1 MVLCGEL
8 SWEQPF
14 GPYRL
19 FSIVVSCLL
28 IVVSMQTTI
37 NKQPQ
42 YKGGIAVKR
51 YRTANLICF
60 FSLLFLLVSLWL
72 KMGSPWQGADWTDWV
87 YFMAQSCCIGCAAD
101 WIAVEAL
108 FRKHS
113 FFPIKPLIPANRA
126 RIIQKVV
133 EMNQSLLSPKNLLA
147 KISHLSLTELCL
159 PWLTSHRESIS
170 QTLATKGATYAVEFL
185 SSHREEIAT
194 WGRSESR
201 KWLPVFI
208 SFAQGRLKQE
218 MNRETWLLRLLEEGK
233 RKIEEPSLRYKLAE
247 QLRKAGDQEEK
258 GWLTSIGYTLG
269 KCFGVIDYDQLAEAA
284 LDALVEEMEAWKR
297 EDNPFHQELLSQWDL
312 LIARFLQEPA
322 TLEALQEFGRGLFEA
337 FPLEKRIDEGI
348 SDFQHHW
355 GKSALEEKLKPA
367 MEQSISFMEGNA
379 EFRQKL
385 DTIGRDLI
393 AEIIIYEH
401 GFLSWSMIE
410 VLESFREEE
419 LNEFIESKVYRE
431 LEGIRINGAAV
442 GLVAGLLFYGFL
454 TWAWIPLV
462 ENLFS

>member
-1 MVLCGEL
+1 M
-8 SWEQPF
+8 
-14 GPYRL
+14 
-19 FSIVVSCLL
+19 
-28 IVVSMQTTI
+28 
-37 NKQPQ
+37 
-42 YKGGIAVKR
+42 KR
-51 YRTANLICF
+51 YKTANGICF
-60 FSLLFLLVSLWL
+60 FSLLFLLFSLWL
-72 KMGSPWQGADWTDWV
+72 KEGSPWQGTYETDLV

-101 WIAVEAL
+101 FIAVEAL
-108 FRKHS
+108 FRKH
-113 FFPIKPLIPANRA
+113 FLPIKPLVPANRD

-147 KISHLSLTELCL
+147 KISRLSLMDLCL
-159 PWLTSHRESIS
+159 PWLISHRESIS
-170 QTLATKGATYAVEFL
+170 QTLAAKGATYAVEFL

-194 WGRSESR
+194 WGRSESQ

-208 SFAQGRLKQE
+208 SFAQGRLQQE
-218 MNRETWLLRLLEEGK
+218 MNREKWLLRLLEEGK
-233 RKIEEPSLRYKLAE
+233 RKIEDPSLRHKLAE
-247 QLRKAGDQEEK
+247 QLRKAGDREEK
-258 GWLTSIGYTLG
+258 GFLGSIGYTLG
-269 KCFGVIDYDQLAEAA
+269 KWFGAIDYDQLAEAA
-284 LDALVEEMEAWKR
+284 LDALAEEMEAWKR

>member
-1 MVLCGEL
+1 M
-8 SWEQPF
+8 
-14 GPYRL
+14 
-19 FSIVVSCLL
+19 
-28 IVVSMQTTI
+28 
-37 NKQPQ
+37 
-42 YKGGIAVKR
+42 KR
-51 YRTANLICF
+51 YKTANGICF

-72 KMGSPWQGADWTDWV
+72 KEGSSWQGMYETDLV

-101 WIAVEAL
+101 FIAVEAL
-108 FRKHS
+108 FRKH
-113 FFPIKPLIPANRA
+113 FLPIKPLVPANRA

-170 QTLATKGATYAVEFL
+170 QILATKGATYAVEFL

-284 LDALVEEMEAWKR
+284 LDALAEEMEAWKR

-312 LIARFLQEPA
+312 LIARFLQESA

-419 LNEFIESKVYRE
+419 LNEFIEAKVHHE
-431 LEGIRINGAAV
+431 LEGIRINGAIV
-442 GLVAGLLFYGFL
+442 GLAAGLLFYSFL

-462 ENLFS
+462 GGLFS

>member
-1 MVLCGEL
+1 M
-8 SWEQPF
+8 
-14 GPYRL
+14 
-19 FSIVVSCLL
+19 
-28 IVVSMQTTI
+28 
-37 NKQPQ
+37 
-42 YKGGIAVKR
+42 KR
-51 YRTANLICF
+51 YKTANGICF
-60 FSLLFLLVSLWL
+60 FSLLFLLFSLWL
-72 KMGSPWQGADWTDWV
+72 KEGSPWQGTYETDLV

-101 WIAVEAL
+101 FIAVEAL
-108 FRKHS
+108 FRKH
-113 FFPIKPLIPANRA
+113 FLPIKPVIPANRT

-147 KISHLSLTELCL
+147 KVSHLSLTELCL

-170 QTLATKGATYAVEFL
+170 QTLAAKGATYAVEFL

-194 WGRSESR
+194 WGRSESQ

-208 SFAQGRLKQE
+208 SFAQGRLQQE
-218 MNRETWLLRLLEEGK
+218 MNRGKWLVRLLEEGK
-233 RKIEEPSLRYKLAE
+233 RKIEDPSLRHKLAE

-269 KCFGVIDYDQLAEAA
+269 KWFGAINYDQLAEAA
-284 LDALVEEMEAWKR
+284 LDALAEEMEAWKQK
-297 EDNPFHQELLSQWDL
+297 DNPFHQELLAQWDL
-312 LIARFLQEPA
+312 LVARFLQEPA
-322 TLEALQEFGRGLFEA
+322 TLEALQEFGQGLFES
-337 FPLEKRIDEGI
+337 FPLEKRIDDGI

-355 GKSALEEKLKPA
+355 GKPALEEKLKPA
-367 MEQSISFMEGNA
+367 MERSISFMEGNT

-462 ENLFS
+462 GGLFS

>member
-1 MVLCGEL
+1 M
-8 SWEQPF
+8 
-14 GPYRL
+14 
-19 FSIVVSCLL
+19 
-28 IVVSMQTTI
+28 
-37 NKQPQ
+37 
-42 YKGGIAVKR
+42 KR
-51 YRTANLICF
+51 YKTANGICF
-60 FSLLFLLVSLWL
+60 FSLLLLLFSLWL
-72 KMGSPWQGADWTDWV
+72 KEGSPWQGMYETDLV

-101 WIAVEAL
+101 FIAVEAL
-108 FRKHS
+108 FRKH
-113 FFPIKPLIPANRA
+113 FLPIKPLVPANRD

-147 KISHLSLTELCL
+147 KISRLSLMDLCL

-170 QTLATKGATYAVEFL
+170 QTLAAKGATYAVEFL

-194 WGRSESR
+194 WGRSESQ

-208 SFAQGRLKQE
+208 SFAQGRLQQE
-218 MNRETWLLRLLEEGK
+218 MNREKWLVRLLEEGK

-247 QLRKAGDQEEK
+247 QLRKAGDREK
-258 GWLTSIGYTLG
+258 KGFLGSIGYTLG
-269 KCFGVIDYDQLAEAA
+269 KWFGAINYDQLAEAA
-284 LDALVEEMEAWKR
+284 LDALAEEMEAWKR
-297 EDNPFHQELLSQWDL
+297 EDNPFHQELLAQWDL
-312 LIARFLQEPA
+312 LVARFLQEPA

-355 GKSALEEKLKPA
+355 GKPALEEKLKPA
-367 MEQSISFMEGNA
+367 MEQSISFMEGNT

-419 LNEFIESKVYRE
+419 LNEFIEAKVHHE
-431 LEGIRINGAAV
+431 LEGIRINGAIV
-442 GLVAGLLFYGFL
+442 GLAAGLLFYSFL

-462 ENLFS
+462 GGLFS

>member
-1 MVLCGEL
+1 M
-8 SWEQPF
+8 
-14 GPYRL
+14 
-19 FSIVVSCLL
+19 
-28 IVVSMQTTI
+28 
-37 NKQPQ
+37 
-42 YKGGIAVKR
+42 KR
-51 YRTANLICF
+51 YKTANGICF
-60 FSLLFLLVSLWL
+60 FSLLFLLFSLCL
-72 KMGSPWQGADWTDWV
+72 KEGSPWQGTYETDLV

-101 WIAVEAL
+101 FIAVEAL
-108 FRKHS
+108 FRKH
-113 FFPIKPLIPANRA
+113 FLPIKPLVPANRD

-147 KISHLSLTELCL
+147 KISRFSLTDLCL
-159 PWLTSHRESIS
+159 PWLISHRESIS
-170 QTLATKGATYAVEFL
+170 QTLAAKGATYAVEFL

-194 WGRSESR
+194 WGRSESQ

-208 SFAQGRLKQE
+208 SFAQGRLQQE
-218 MNRETWLLRLLEEGK
+218 MNRGKWLLRLLEEGK
-233 RKIEEPSLRYKLAE
+233 RKIEDTSLRCKLAE
-247 QLRKAGDQEEK
+247 QLRKAGDREEK
-258 GWLTSIGYTLG
+258 GFLGSIGYTLG

-284 LDALVEEMEAWKR
+284 LDALAEEMEAWKR

>member
-1 MVLCGEL
+1 M
-8 SWEQPF
+8 
-14 GPYRL
+14 
-19 FSIVVSCLL
+19 
-28 IVVSMQTTI
+28 
-37 NKQPQ
+37 
-42 YKGGIAVKR
+42 KR
-51 YRTANLICF
+51 YKTANGICF
-60 FSLLFLLVSLWL
+60 FSLLFLLFSLWL
-72 KMGSPWQGADWTDWV
+72 KEGSPWQGTYWADLV

-101 WIAVEAL
+101 FIAVEAL
-108 FRKHS
+108 FRKH
-113 FFPIKPLIPANRA
+113 FLPIKPLVPANRA

-170 QTLATKGATYAVEFL
+170 QILATKGATYAVEFL
-185 SSHREEIAT
+185 SSHREEIVT

-284 LDALVEEMEAWKR
+284 LDALAEEMEAWKR

-312 LIARFLQEPA
+312 LIARFLQESA

-419 LNEFIESKVYRE
+419 LNEFIEAKVHHE
-431 LEGIRINGAAV
+431 LEGIRINGAIV
-442 GLVAGLLFYGFL
+442 GLAAGLLFYSFL

-462 ENLFS
+462 GGLFS

>member
-1 MVLCGEL
+1 M
-8 SWEQPF
+8 
-14 GPYRL
+14 
-19 FSIVVSCLL
+19 
-28 IVVSMQTTI
+28 
-37 NKQPQ
+37 
-42 YKGGIAVKR
+42 KR
-51 YRTANLICF
+51 CKTANGICF
-60 FSLLFLLVSLWL
+60 FSLLFLLFSLWL
-72 KMGSPWQGADWTDWV
+72 KEGSPWQGTYETDLV

-101 WIAVEAL
+101 FIAVGAL
-108 FRKHS
+108 FRKH
-113 FFPIKPLIPANRA
+113 FLPIKPLVPANRA

-170 QTLATKGATYAVEFL
+170 QILATKGATYAVEFL

-284 LDALVEEMEAWKR
+284 LDALAEEMEAWKR

-312 LIARFLQEPA
+312 LIARFLQESA

-410 VLESFREEE
+410 VLESFRKEE
-419 LNEFIESKVYRE
+419 LNEFIEAKVHHE
-431 LEGIRINGAAV
+431 LEGIRINGAIV
-442 GLVAGLLFYGFL
+442 GLAAGLLFYSFL

-462 ENLFS
+462 GGLFS

>member
-1 MVLCGEL
+1 M
-8 SWEQPF
+8 
-14 GPYRL
+14 
-19 FSIVVSCLL
+19 
-28 IVVSMQTTI
+28 
-37 NKQPQ
+37 
-42 YKGGIAVKR
+42 KR

-60 FSLLFLLVSLWL
+60 LSLLFLLVSLWL
-72 KMGSPWQGADWTDWV
+72 KMGSPWQGADWTNWV

-101 WIAVEAL
+101 FIAVEAL
-108 FRKHS
+108 FRKH
-113 FFPIKPLIPANRA
+113 FLPIKPLVPANRD

-147 KISHLSLTELCL
+147 KISRLALMDLCL

-170 QTLATKGATYAVEFL
+170 QTLAAKGATYAVEFL

-194 WGRSESR
+194 WGRSESQ

-208 SFAQGRLKQE
+208 SFAQGRLQQE
-218 MNRETWLLRLLEEGK
+218 MNREKWLVRLLEEGK
-233 RKIEEPSLRYKLAE
+233 RKIEDPSLRHKLAE

-269 KCFGVIDYDQLAEAA
+269 KWFGAINYDQLAEAA
-284 LDALVEEMEAWKR
+284 LNALGEEMEAWKR
-297 EDNPFHQELLSQWDL
+297 EDNPFHQELLVQWDL

-322 TLEALQEFGRGLFEA
+322 TLEALQEFGRGLFES
-337 FPLEKRIDEGI
+337 FPLEKRIHDGI

-355 GKSALEEKLKPA
+355 GKPALEEKLKPA

-462 ENLFS
+462 GGLFS

>member
-1 MVLCGEL
+1 M
-8 SWEQPF
+8 
-14 GPYRL
+14 
-19 FSIVVSCLL
+19 
-28 IVVSMQTTI
+28 
-37 NKQPQ
+37 
-42 YKGGIAVKR
+42 KR

-60 FSLLFLLVSLWL
+60 FSLLFLLFSLWL
-72 KMGSPWQGADWTDWV
+72 KEGSPWQGTYETDLV

-101 WIAVEAL
+101 FIAVEAL
-108 FRKHS
+108 FREH
-113 FFPIKPLIPANRA
+113 FLPIKPLVPANRA

-170 QTLATKGATYAVEFL
+170 QILATKGATYAVEFL

-284 LDALVEEMEAWKR
+284 LDALAEEMEAWKR

-312 LIARFLQEPA
+312 LIARFLQESA

-419 LNEFIESKVYRE
+419 LNEFIEAKVHHE
-431 LEGIRINGAAV
+431 LEGIRINGAIV
-442 GLVAGLLFYGFL
+442 GLAAGLLFYSFL

-462 ENLFS
+462 GGLFS

>member
-1 MVLCGEL
+1 M
-8 SWEQPF
+8 
-14 GPYRL
+14 
-19 FSIVVSCLL
+19 
-28 IVVSMQTTI
+28 
-37 NKQPQ
+37 
-42 YKGGIAVKR
+42 KR
-51 YRTANLICF
+51 YKTANGICF
-60 FSLLFLLVSLWL
+60 FSLLFLLFSLWL
-72 KMGSPWQGADWTDWV
+72 KEGSPWQGTYWADLV

-101 WIAVEAL
+101 FIAVEAL
-108 FRKHS
+108 FRKH
-113 FFPIKPLIPANRA
+113 FLPIKPLVPANRA

-147 KISHLSLTELCL
+147 KISRLSLMDLCL

-170 QTLATKGATYAVEFL
+170 QTLAAKGATYAVEFL

-284 LDALVEEMEAWKR
+284 LDALAEEMEAWKR
-297 EDNPFHQELLSQWDL
+297 EDNPFHQELLAQWDL

-322 TLEALQEFGRGLFEA
+322 TLEALQEFGQGLFES
-337 FPLEKRIDEGI
+337 FPLEKQIHDGI

-355 GKSALEEKLKPA
+355 GKPALEEKLKPA

-393 AEIIIYEH
+393 AEIITYEH

-442 GLVAGLLFYGFL
+442 GLVAGLLFSGFL

-462 ENLFS
+462 GSLFS

>member
-1 MVLCGEL
+1 M
-8 SWEQPF
+8 
-14 GPYRL
+14 
-19 FSIVVSCLL
+19 
-28 IVVSMQTTI
+28 
-37 NKQPQ
+37 
-42 YKGGIAVKR
+42 KR

-60 FSLLFLLVSLWL
+60 FSLLFLLFSLWL
-72 KMGSPWQGADWTDWV
+72 KEGSPWQGTYETDLV

-101 WIAVEAL
+101 FIAVEAL
-108 FRKHS
+108 FRKH
-113 FFPIKPLIPANRA
+113 FLPIKPLVPANRA

-170 QTLATKGATYAVEFL
+170 QILATKGATYAVEFL

-284 LDALVEEMEAWKR
+284 LDALAEEMEAWKR
-297 EDNPFHQELLSQWDL
+297 EDNPFHQELLSQWDI
-312 LIARFLQEPA
+312 LIARFLQESA

-419 LNEFIESKVYRE
+419 LNEFIESKVHHE
-431 LEGIRINGAAV
+431 LEGIRINGAIV
-442 GLVAGLLFYGFL
+442 GLAAGLLFYSFL
-454 TWAWIPLV
+454 TLAWIPLV
-462 ENLFS
+462 GSLFS

>member
-1 MVLCGEL
+1 M
-8 SWEQPF
+8 
-14 GPYRL
+14 
-19 FSIVVSCLL
+19 
-28 IVVSMQTTI
+28 
-37 NKQPQ
+37 
-42 YKGGIAVKR
+42 KR
-51 YRTANLICF
+51 YKTANGICF
-60 FSLLFLLVSLWL
+60 FSLLFLLFSLWL
-72 KMGSPWQGADWTDWV
+72 KEGSPWQGTYETDLV

-101 WIAVEAL
+101 FIAVEAL
-108 FRKHS
+108 FRKH
-113 FFPIKPLIPANRA
+113 FLPIKPLVPANRD
-126 RIIQKVV
+126 RIMQKVV

-147 KISHLSLTELCL
+147 KISRFSLTDLCL
-159 PWLTSHRESIS
+159 PWLISHRESIS
-170 QTLATKGATYAVEFL
+170 QTLAAKGATYAVEFL

-284 LDALVEEMEAWKR
+284 LDALAEEMEAWKR

-393 AEIIIYEH
+393 AEIITYEH

-419 LNEFIESKVYRE
+419 LNEFIESKVHHE
-431 LEGIRINGAAV
+431 LEGIRINGAIV
-442 GLVAGLLFYGFL
+442 GLAAGLLFYSFL

-462 ENLFS
+462 GGLFS

>member
-1 MVLCGEL
+1 M
-8 SWEQPF
+8 
-14 GPYRL
+14 
-19 FSIVVSCLL
+19 
-28 IVVSMQTTI
+28 
-37 NKQPQ
+37 
-42 YKGGIAVKR
+42 KR

-60 FSLLFLLVSLWL
+60 FSLLFLLFSLWL
-72 KMGSPWQGADWTDWV
+72 KEGSPWQGTYETDLV

-101 WIAVEAL
+101 FIAVEAL
-108 FRKHS
+108 FRKH
-113 FFPIKPLIPANRA
+113 FLPIKPLVPANRD

-147 KISHLSLTELCL
+147 KISRLSLMDLCL

-170 QTLATKGATYAVEFL
+170 QILATKGATYAVEFL

-284 LDALVEEMEAWKR
+284 LDALAEEMEAWKR

>member
-1 MVLCGEL
+1 M
-8 SWEQPF
+8 
-14 GPYRL
+14 
-19 FSIVVSCLL
+19 
-28 IVVSMQTTI
+28 
-37 NKQPQ
+37 
-42 YKGGIAVKR
+42 KR
-51 YRTANLICF
+51 YKTANGICF

-72 KMGSPWQGADWTDWV
+72 KEGSSWQGTYWADLV

-101 WIAVEAL
+101 FIAVEAL
-108 FRKHS
+108 FRKH
-113 FFPIKPLIPANRA
+113 FLPIKPLVPANRA

-170 QTLATKGATYAVEFL
+170 QILATKGATYAVEFL

-284 LDALVEEMEAWKR
+284 LDALAEEMEAWKR

-312 LIARFLQEPA
+312 LIARFLQESA

-419 LNEFIESKVYRE
+419 LNEFIEAKVHHE
-431 LEGIRINGAAV
+431 LEGIRINGAIV
-442 GLVAGLLFYGFL
+442 GLAAGLLFYSFL

-462 ENLFS
+462 GGLFS

>member
-1 MVLCGEL
+1 M
-8 SWEQPF
+8 
-14 GPYRL
+14 
-19 FSIVVSCLL
+19 
-28 IVVSMQTTI
+28 
-37 NKQPQ
+37 
-42 YKGGIAVKR
+42 KR

-170 QTLATKGATYAVEFL
+170 QILATKGATYAVEFL

-269 KCFGVIDYDQLAEAA
+269 KCFGVIDYDQLAEVA
-284 LDALVEEMEAWKR
+284 LDALAEEMEAWKQK
-297 EDNPFHQELLSQWDL
+297 DNPFHQELLAQWDL

-322 TLEALQEFGRGLFEA
+322 TLEALQEFGQGLFES
-337 FPLEKRIDEGI
+337 FPLEKRIHDGI

-355 GKSALEEKLKPA
+355 GKPALEEKLKPA

>member
-1 MVLCGEL
+1 M
-8 SWEQPF
+8 
-14 GPYRL
+14 
-19 FSIVVSCLL
+19 
-28 IVVSMQTTI
+28 
-37 NKQPQ
+37 
-42 YKGGIAVKR
+42 KR
-51 YRTANLICF
+51 YKTANGICF
-60 FSLLFLLVSLWL
+60 FSLLFLLFSLWL
-72 KMGSPWQGADWTDWV
+72 KEGSPWQGTYETDLV

-101 WIAVEAL
+101 FIAVEAL
-108 FRKHS
+108 FRKH
-113 FFPIKPLIPANRA
+113 FLPIKPLIPANRA

-170 QTLATKGATYAVEFL
+170 QILATKGATYAVEFL

-284 LDALVEEMEAWKR
+284 LDALAEEMEAWKR
-297 EDNPFHQELLSQWDL
+297 KDNPFHQELLAQWDL
-312 LIARFLQEPA
+312 LVARFLQESA
-322 TLEALQEFGRGLFEA
+322 TLEVLQEFGQGLFES
-337 FPLEKRIDEGI
+337 FPLEKRIHDGI

-355 GKSALEEKLKPA
+355 GKPALEEKLKPA

-393 AEIIIYEH
+393 AEIITYEH

-419 LNEFIESKVYRE
+419 LNEFIEAKVHHE
-431 LEGIRINGAAV
+431 LEGIRINGAIV
-442 GLVAGLLFYGFL
+442 GLAAGLLFYSFL

-462 ENLFS
+462 GGLFS

>member
-1 MVLCGEL
+1 M
-8 SWEQPF
+8 
-14 GPYRL
+14 
-19 FSIVVSCLL
+19 
-28 IVVSMQTTI
+28 
-37 NKQPQ
+37 
-42 YKGGIAVKR
+42 KR
-51 YRTANLICF
+51 YKTANGICF
-60 FSLLFLLVSLWL
+60 FSLLFLLFSLWL
-72 KMGSPWQGADWTDWV
+72 KEGSPWQGTYWADLV

-101 WIAVEAL
+101 FIAVEAL
-108 FRKHS
+108 FRKH
-113 FFPIKPLIPANRA
+113 FLPIKPLVPANRD

-133 EMNQSLLSPKNLLA
+133 EMNQSLLSPKSLLA
-147 KISHLSLTELCL
+147 KISRLSLMDLCL
-159 PWLTSHRESIS
+159 PWLISHRESIS
-170 QTLATKGATYAVEFL
+170 QTLAAKGATYAVEFL

-194 WGRSESR
+194 WGRSESQ

-208 SFAQGRLKQE
+208 SFVQERLRHEMDQE
-218 MNRETWLLRLLEEGK
+218 KWLLRLLEEGK
-233 RKIEEPSLRYKLAE
+233 RKIEDPSLRHKLAE

-284 LDALVEEMEAWKR
+284 LDALAEEMEAWKR

-442 GLVAGLLFYGFL
+442 GLAAGLLFYSFL

-462 ENLFS
+462 GSLFS

>member
-1 MVLCGEL
+1 M
-8 SWEQPF
+8 
-14 GPYRL
+14 
-19 FSIVVSCLL
+19 
-28 IVVSMQTTI
+28 
-37 NKQPQ
+37 
-42 YKGGIAVKR
+42 KR
-51 YRTANLICF
+51 YKTANGICF
-60 FSLLFLLVSLWL
+60 FSLLFLLFSLWL
-72 KMGSPWQGADWTDWV
+72 KEGSPWQGTYETDLV

-101 WIAVEAL
+101 FIAVEAL
-108 FRKHS
+108 FRKH
-113 FFPIKPLIPANRA
+113 FLPIKPLVPANRD

-133 EMNQSLLSPKNLLA
+133 EMNQSLLSSKNLLA
-147 KISHLSLTELCL
+147 KISRLSLMDLCL

-170 QTLATKGATYAVEFL
+170 QTLAAKGATYAVEFL

-194 WGRSESR
+194 WGRSESQ

-208 SFAQGRLKQE
+208 SFAQGRLQQE
-218 MNRETWLLRLLEEGK
+218 MNREKWLLRLLEEGK

-284 LDALVEEMEAWKR
+284 LDALAEEMEAWKR

-312 LIARFLQEPA
+312 LIARFLQESA

>member
-1 MVLCGEL
+1 M
-8 SWEQPF
+8 
-14 GPYRL
+14 
-19 FSIVVSCLL
+19 
-28 IVVSMQTTI
+28 
-37 NKQPQ
+37 
-42 YKGGIAVKR
+42 KR

-60 FSLLFLLVSLWL
+60 FSLLFLLFSLWL
-72 KMGSPWQGADWTDWV
+72 KEGSPWQGTYETDLV

-101 WIAVEAL
+101 FIAVEAL
-108 FRKHS
+108 FRKH
-113 FFPIKPLIPANRA
+113 FLPIKPLVPANRA

-170 QTLATKGATYAVEFL
+170 QILATKGATYAVEFL

-218 MNRETWLLRLLEEGK
+218 MNRETWLLRLWEEGK

-284 LDALVEEMEAWKR
+284 LDALAEEMEAWKR

-312 LIARFLQEPA
+312 LIARFLQESA

-393 AEIIIYEH
+393 AEIITYEH

-419 LNEFIESKVYRE
+419 LNEFIESKVHHE
-431 LEGIRINGAAV
+431 LEGIRINGAIV
-442 GLVAGLLFYGFL
+442 GLAAGLLFYGFL
-454 TWAWIPLV
+454 TLAWIPLV
-462 ENLFS
+462 GSLFS

>member
-1 MVLCGEL
+1 M
-8 SWEQPF
+8 
-14 GPYRL
+14 
-19 FSIVVSCLL
+19 
-28 IVVSMQTTI
+28 
-37 NKQPQ
+37 
-42 YKGGIAVKR
+42 KR
-51 YRTANLICF
+51 YKTANGICF
-60 FSLLFLLVSLWL
+60 FSLLFLLFSLWL
-72 KMGSPWQGADWTDWV
+72 KEGSPWQGTYETDLV

-101 WIAVEAL
+101 FIAVEAL
-108 FRKHS
+108 FRKH
-113 FFPIKPLIPANRA
+113 FLPIKPLVPANRA

-170 QTLATKGATYAVEFL
+170 QILAAKGATYAVEFL

-284 LDALVEEMEAWKR
+284 LDALAEEMEAWKR

-312 LIARFLQEPA
+312 LIARFLQESA

-419 LNEFIESKVYRE
+419 LNEFIEAKVHHE
-431 LEGIRINGAAV
+431 LEGIRINGAIV
-442 GLVAGLLFYGFL
+442 GLAAGLLFYGFL

-462 ENLFS
+462 GGLFS

>member
-1 MVLCGEL
+1 M
-8 SWEQPF
+8 
-14 GPYRL
+14 
-19 FSIVVSCLL
+19 
-28 IVVSMQTTI
+28 
-37 NKQPQ
+37 
-42 YKGGIAVKR
+42 KR
-51 YRTANLICF
+51 YKTANGICF
-60 FSLLFLLVSLWL
+60 FSLLFLLFSLWL
-72 KMGSPWQGADWTDWV
+72 KEGSPWQGTYETDLV

-101 WIAVEAL
+101 FIAVEAL
-108 FRKHS
+108 FRKH
-113 FFPIKPLIPANRA
+113 FLPIKPLVPANRD

-147 KISHLSLTELCL
+147 KISRFSLTDLCL
-159 PWLTSHRESIS
+159 PWLISHRESIS
-170 QTLATKGATYAVEFL
+170 QTLAAKGATYAVEFL

-284 LDALVEEMEAWKR
+284 LDALAEEMEAWKR

-393 AEIIIYEH
+393 AEIITYEH

-419 LNEFIESKVYRE
+419 LNEFIESKVHHE
-431 LEGIRINGAAV
+431 LEGIRINGAIV
-442 GLVAGLLFYGFL
+442 GLAAGLLFYSFL

-462 ENLFS
+462 GGLFS

>member
-1 MVLCGEL
+1 M
-8 SWEQPF
+8 
-14 GPYRL
+14 
-19 FSIVVSCLL
+19 
-28 IVVSMQTTI
+28 
-37 NKQPQ
+37 
-42 YKGGIAVKR
+42 KR

-72 KMGSPWQGADWTDWV
+72 KEGSPWQGTYETDLV

-101 WIAVEAL
+101 FIAVEAL
-108 FRKHS
+108 FRKH
-113 FFPIKPLIPANRA
+113 FLPIKPLVPANRA

-147 KISHLSLTELCL
+147 KISHLSLTDLCL

-170 QTLATKGATYAVEFL
+170 QTLAAKGATYAVEFL

-284 LDALVEEMEAWKR
+284 LDALAEEMEAWKQK
-297 EDNPFHQELLSQWDL
+297 DNPFHQELLAQWDL

-322 TLEALQEFGRGLFEA
+322 TLEALQEFGQGLFES
-337 FPLEKRIDEGI
+337 FPLEKRIHDGI

-355 GKSALEEKLKPA
+355 GKPALEEKLKPA

-419 LNEFIESKVYRE
+419 LNEFIESKVHHE
-431 LEGIRINGAAV
+431 LEGIRINGAIV
-442 GLVAGLLFYGFL
+442 GLAAGLLFYGFL

>member
-1 MVLCGEL
+1 M
-8 SWEQPF
+8 
-14 GPYRL
+14 
-19 FSIVVSCLL
+19 
-28 IVVSMQTTI
+28 
-37 NKQPQ
+37 
-42 YKGGIAVKR
+42 KR
-51 YRTANLICF
+51 YKTANGICF
-60 FSLLFLLVSLWL
+60 FSLLFLLFSLWL
-72 KMGSPWQGADWTDWV
+72 KEGSPWQGTYETDLV

-101 WIAVEAL
+101 FIAVEAL
-108 FRKHS
+108 FRKH
-113 FFPIKPLIPANRA
+113 FLPIKPLVPANRA

-147 KISHLSLTELCL
+147 KISRLSLTDLCL

-170 QTLATKGATYAVEFL
+170 QTLAAKGATYAVEFL
-185 SSHREEIAT
+185 SSHREDIAT
-194 WGRSESR
+194 WGRSESQ

-284 LDALVEEMEAWKR
+284 LDALAEEMEAWKR

-312 LIARFLQEPA
+312 LIARFLQESA

-393 AEIIIYEH
+393 AEIITYEH

-431 LEGIRINGAAV
+431 LEGIRINGAIV
-442 GLVAGLLFYGFL
+442 GLAAGLLFYGFL

-462 ENLFS
+462 GGLFS

>member
-1 MVLCGEL
+1 M
-8 SWEQPF
+8 
-14 GPYRL
+14 
-19 FSIVVSCLL
+19 
-28 IVVSMQTTI
+28 
-37 NKQPQ
+37 
-42 YKGGIAVKR
+42 KR

-60 FSLLFLLVSLWL
+60 FSLLFLLFSLWL
-72 KMGSPWQGADWTDWV
+72 KEGSPWQGTYETDLV

-101 WIAVEAL
+101 FIAVEAL
-108 FRKHS
+108 FRKH
-113 FFPIKPLIPANRA
+113 FLPIKPLVPANRA

-147 KISHLSLTELCL
+147 KISHLSLTELCI

-170 QTLATKGATYAVEFL
+170 QILATKGATYAVEFL

-284 LDALVEEMEAWKR
+284 LDALAEEMEAWKR

-312 LIARFLQEPA
+312 LIARFLQESA

-419 LNEFIESKVYRE
+419 LNEFIEAKVHHE
-431 LEGIRINGAAV
+431 LEGIRINGAIV
-442 GLVAGLLFYGFL
+442 GLAAGLLFYSFL

-462 ENLFS
+462 GGLFS

>member
-1 MVLCGEL
+1 M
-8 SWEQPF
+8 
-14 GPYRL
+14 
-19 FSIVVSCLL
+19 
-28 IVVSMQTTI
+28 
-37 NKQPQ
+37 
-42 YKGGIAVKR
+42 KR
-51 YRTANLICF
+51 YKTANGICF

-72 KMGSPWQGADWTDWV
+72 KEGSSWQGMYETDLV

-101 WIAVEAL
+101 FIAVEAL
-108 FRKHS
+108 FRKH
-113 FFPIKPLIPANRA
+113 FLPIKPLVPANRA

-170 QTLATKGATYAVEFL
+170 QILATKGATYAVEFL

-208 SFAQGRLKQE
+208 SFAQGGLKQE

-284 LDALVEEMEAWKR
+284 LDALAEEMEAWKR

-312 LIARFLQEPA
+312 LIARFLQESA

-419 LNEFIESKVYRE
+419 LNEFIEAKVHHE
-431 LEGIRINGAAV
+431 LEGIRINGAIV
-442 GLVAGLLFYGFL
+442 GLAAGLLFYSFL

-462 ENLFS
+462 GGLFS

>member
-1 MVLCGEL
+1 M
-8 SWEQPF
+8 
-14 GPYRL
+14 
-19 FSIVVSCLL
+19 
-28 IVVSMQTTI
+28 
-37 NKQPQ
+37 
-42 YKGGIAVKR
+42 KR

-147 KISHLSLTELCL
+147 KISRLSLMDLCL

-170 QTLATKGATYAVEFL
+170 QILATKGATYAVEFL

-284 LDALVEEMEAWKR
+284 LDALAEEMEAWKQK
-297 EDNPFHQELLSQWDL
+297 DNPFHQELLAQWDL
-312 LIARFLQEPA
+312 LVARFLQEPA
-322 TLEALQEFGRGLFEA
+322 TLEALQEFGQGLFES
-337 FPLEKRIDEGI
+337 FPLEKRIHDGI

-419 LNEFIESKVYRE
+419 LNEFIESKVYRD

-462 ENLFS
+462 GGLFS